1 MSVKR
6 RSNRLLKSYCDS
18 HCEALLAE
26 AISLF
31 RTNSITRLLRVATND
46 SSNREFQ
53 HLARNMLAIFVALL
67 IEGTTLAQDMHW
79 VDSTLSTMTAEEKV
93 GQLFIA
99 DLVAVYN
106 HQASPVRKYASRLIQ
121 KYHVGGFVLAG
132 GTITDIALTTNSLQ
146 KESKIPLLI
155 NADLESGLGFGHAWQ
170 YVRGRAPELPRYISG
185 GGTIFTSM
193 MAVGATQDPKHA
205 FEIGR
210 ITARESRAIG
220 IHWTNSPVAD
230 VNTNPDNPII
240 NTRSFGENPQKV
252 AACVEAYVRGL
263 QEGHM
268 IATLKHFPGHGDTE
282 EDTHIELPVLQF
294 DEQRLMSTELVPFKA
309 GIQAVAKAVM
319 TSHIA
324 LPKIDGRGRP
334 STLSRPI
341 VTGILREKLGF
352 QGIVVTDG
360 MAMQGITNHYSAS
373 EAAVLA
379 IEAGVDC
386 ILVPDNFEKSFDGI
400 LDAVDSGRISRERL
414 NASVRRILA
423 AKSWVGIDRNRLVDV
438 TSVSDVVGSPEADSI
453 AQSICDLSV
462 TLLRNKGELIPLL
475 SPKKIHIVT
484 LTNEYSPQVGQELQR
499 VLQVHHPLTTLTR
512 LFDGSGSEETQNV
525 LRNLDTSDVVVL
537 AVYLSIGA
545 WRGKLELSPRLTDFL
560 RRLSEVRKPIIT
572 VAFGDPYVI
581 ARLPNTDVV
590 MTPYAGHGRAERSVA
605 AALVGDIDIKGK
617 LPVTIPGKYAIG
629 DGLYLRVHTS
639 TIKH

>member
-1 MSVKR
+1 MKR
-6 RSNRLLKSYCDS
+6 CSRKTFILL
-18 HCEALLAE
+18 
-26 AISLF
+26 
-31 RTNSITRLLRVATND
+31 
-46 SSNREFQ
+46 
-53 HLARNMLAIFVALL
+53 VALL
-67 IEGTTLAQDMHW
+67 IEGITLAQDMHW
-79 VDSTLSTMTAEEKV
+79 VDSTLSTMTVEQKV

-99 DLVAVYN
+99 DLVAVYS
-106 HQASPVRKYASRLIQ
+106 HHASPVRKYASRLIQ

-132 GTITDIALTTNSLQ
+132 GTVSDIALITNSLQ
-146 KESKIPLLI
+146 QESKIPLLI
-155 NADLESGLGFGHAWQ
+155 NADLESGLGFGHSWQ
-170 YVRGRAPELPRYISG
+170 HVRGRAPELPQFISG
-185 GGTIFTSM
+185 GGTTFTSM
-193 MAVGATQDPKHA
+193 MGVGATQNPKFA
-205 FEIGR
+205 IEVGR
-210 ITARESRAIG
+210 ITARESRAVG

-252 AACVEAYVRGL
+252 ATFVEAYVRGL

-309 GIQAVAKAVM
+309 GIQAGVKAVM

-324 LPKIDGRGRP
+324 LPKIDSSGRP

-360 MAMQGITNHYSAS
+360 MTMQGITNHYSPS
-373 EAAVLA
+373 EAAVLS

-386 ILVPDNFEKSFDGI
+386 ILVPSDFEKSFDGV
-400 LDAVDSGRISRERL
+400 LEAVKSGRISGERL
-414 NASVRRILA
+414 DSSVRRVLA
-423 AKSWVGIDRNRLVDV
+423 AKSWLGIDRNRFVDV
-438 TSVSDVVGSPEADSI
+438 TRVPDVVGSPEADSI
-453 AQSICDLSV
+453 AQSMCDASV
-462 TLLRNKGELIPLL
+462 TLLKNKEGIVPLL
-475 SPKKIHIVT
+475 LPKKIQIVT
-484 LTNEYSPQVGQELQR
+484 LTNEYSSEVGQELQSG
-499 VLQVHHPLTTLTR
+499 LQSRHPLTSIVH
-512 LFDGSGSEETQNV
+512 LFDGSGNEETQNV
-525 LRNLDTSDVVVL
+525 LRTLNESDVVVL

-545 WRGKLELSPRLTDFL
+545 WRGKLDLSPRLMDFL
-560 RRLSEVRKPIIT
+560 RRLATLHKPIIT

-581 ARLPNTDVV
+581 AKLPDTHVV

-605 AALVGDIDIKGK
+605 AALVGDFDIKGK

-629 DGLYLRVHTS
+629 EGLDLHAHTS
-639 TIKH
+639 TRDH